1 MPKPEYLHFFIDPNR
16 CIGCQSCV
24 QACTE
29 CDTHRGE
36 SMIHLEFIDR
46 AHSVQTVPVVCM
58 HCEQPTC
65 AEVCPADAIK
75 RTGDGVVQSA
85 RKPRCIACG
94 NCVIACPFGVPEV
107 YEDRQIMMK
116 CDMCYDRTSVGK
128 KPMCATVC
136 PSQALFFRDARADR
150 PASADVQAGQPI
162 SIRPSDDLD
171 ACFHDDA
178 GRAGDNAAVS
188 RCHERDER
196 TPAPAFDCAYCS
208 QRPVRRGGAVTDGRS
223 PRRAAR
229 RSD

>member
-1 MPKPEYLHFFIDPNR
+1 VKPERFHFFIDPRR

-36 SMIHLEFIDR
+36 SMIHLEFVDR
-46 AHSVQTVPVVCM
+46 AASVQTVPVVCM

-75 RTGDGVVQSA
+75 RTADGVVQSA

-107 YEDRQIMMK
+107 YEERKLMMK
-116 CDMCYDRTSVGK
+116 CDMCYDRTSIGK

-136 PSQALFFRDARADR
+136 PSQALYYGTAEEIARLRPQSIPTNQFQFGEQRITTRVFVMMPGGLVGLAPHIDVTASLESGADSRPRTLKMVAVEDAFAE
-150 PASADVQAGQPI
+150 VEI
-162 SIRPSDDLD
+162 
-171 ACFHDDA
+171 
-178 GRAGDNAAVS
+178 
-188 RCHERDER
+188 
-196 TPAPAFDCAYCS
+196 
-208 QRPVRRGGAVTDGRS
+208 
-223 PRRAAR
+223 
-229 RSD
+229 